1 MAQRRLEVLITGN
14 AKDAQKAF
22 GDLEK
27 SAAKSGKKTESSLS
41 KMQKGLVG
49 LGLAGAAIGS
59 FKAFEESEKVARQT
73 EAVIKSTGG
82 EAQVTADHIGDL
94 ASEMSKLGGVD
105 DELVQQGANML
116 LTFTKVRNEVGKGND
131 IFDQATLAANNY
143 AAATGT
149 DVVAANK
156 LLGTVLNDPLKGLTK
171 LTKAGVQFTQQQKDQ
186 IAAMVASGDTMGAQK
201 VILAE
206 FSKQF
211 GGSLEANAT
220 ASGKAQVA
228 LENMGESIGQIL
240 APAMTRGA
248 DSLASLASGFSSLP
262 ESAQTAILAVGGI
275 SAAAIIAGPRVVE
288 FAGMVKD
295 GADALSGM
303 VSPAGSAAG
312 AVNGSLSAIGGLPG
326 AAAGAAVGIGVLAV
340 AYTSLTEDGRK
351 ATKGA
356 LELIEAAKATGDTLE
371 ETFDDRLAKTIAGV
385 TGGFDLAGSGK
396 DLGSNLEQMGISAK
410 EFAEALHGTDQE
422 YKAFRDSLGEKFQDD
437 PNRLG
442 AFETLKTDM
451 SVLREASI
459 QADERSAE
467 YARTQK
473 DLGVVQK
480 DLGVQT
486 DATASSTDGLT
497 TSTGEAKTA
506 GDGWLGSN
514 RDLIDAFQERIRKQK
529 EINDGMQEAIDLAYA
544 SVDSNLALRS
554 AHDSV
559 QDATIALDE
568 ARKNGSSPETIQR
581 SQDDLTAAI
590 LRESVATREAAAA
603 NAEAAGKSFTAGEA
617 ALIQRN
623 KLAELQAQTGFTSAE
638 LRGLVAKLDNASSER
653 QVKLNTAQAEANISS
668 LQQKTQAYIDTLS
681 LGATLAANSGLY
693 GETGAISGSIGS
705 SGGAQN
711 SKAGHDRPGRRPGRA
726 AGGPVEAGMIYEV
739 NERGQELFAAGMSG
753 TIINASKTKQM
764 LGNTSVN
771 GGTRGYGGGGSVT
784 NIWNITETT
793 SARAT
798 ANEVARI
805 LNRETRMGR
814 NPLVGANG

>member
-105 DELVQQGANML
+105 DEMVQSGANML

-156 LLGTVLNDPLKGLTK
+156 LLGAVLNDPLKGLTK
-171 LTKAGVQFTQQQKDQ
+171 LTKAGVQFTQQQRDQ

-228 LENMGESIGQIL
+228 MENMGESVGAIL
-240 APAMTRGA
+240 APAMTTAAQALGGVA
-248 DSLASLASGFSSLP
+248 EAFSAMP
-262 ESAQTAILAVGGI
+262 QSAQTAILGIGGV
-275 SAAAIIAGPRVVE
+275 SAAALIAAPRI
-288 FAGMVKD
+288 
-295 GADALSGM
+295 ADMASTMRSG
-303 VSPAGSAAG
+303 
-312 AVNGSLSAIGGLPG
+312 LSAIKGFATSMSTAVNAT
-326 AAAGAAVGIGVLAV
+326 AAAGNFTKPKAAVEALKSSVLGLSPAMVAGSVATAGITSALVYMTVESERTKNNIRDLQKQIELGMDPADAV
-340 AYTSLTEDGRK
+340 AEKLTK
-351 ATKGA
+351 
-356 LELIEAAKATGDTLE
+356 TL
-371 ETFDDRLAKTIAGV
+371 AGLD
-385 TGGFDLAGSGK
+385 GGFEGLSGSSKQFNKNLKEAGLTATDVARIIAMPADEWKRYGKELQNTSGMNK
-396 DLGSNLEQMGISAK
+396 HQAYEMVSNLGMMRDAQTEAIESDKIRKQVSGELGI
-410 EFAEALHGTDQE
+410 
-422 YKAFRDSLGEKFQDD
+422 
-437 PNRLG
+437 
-442 AFETLKTDM
+442 KTDEVT
-451 SVLREASI
+451 S
-459 QADERSAE
+459 
-467 YARTQK
+467 
-473 DLGVVQK
+473 
-480 DLGVQT
+480 
-486 DATASSTDGLT
+486 
-497 TSTGEAKTA
+497 STGELADATGEATRA
-506 GDGWLGSN
+506 GGGWLASN
-514 RDLIDAFQERIRKQK
+514 RDLIGAFQERITKQQ
-529 EINDGMQEAIDLAYA
+529 EINDGMQEAIDLSYA
-544 SVDSNLALRS
+544 SVDANLALRS

-590 LRESVATREAAAA
+590 MRESVATRDAAVA

-617 ALIQRN
+617 ARIQRD
-623 KLAELQAQTGFTSAE
+623 KLVELQQQTGFTSGE
-638 LRGLVAKLDNASSER
+638 LRGLVANLDDAARQR
-653 QVKLNTAQAEANISS
+653 QVQLDTSQAIANIRS
-668 LQQKTQAYIDTLS
+668 LIGALGDLS
-681 LGATLAANSGLY
+681 AVGSA
-693 GETGAISGSIGS
+693 TGAAGS
-705 SGGAQN
+705 
-711 SKAGHDRPGRRPGRA
+711 
-726 AGGPVEAGMIYEV
+726 
-739 NERGQELFAAGMSG
+739 
-753 TIINASKTKQM
+753 IINAGVAGVLGQLGPPRARGGDVHAGGMNLVGERGPELVRWGASGTVIPAAKTKQIM
-764 LGNTSVN
+764 AGGTSLN

-784 NIWNITETT
+784 NVWNITETT

-798 ANEVARI
+798 ANEVVRI

>member
-105 DELVQQGANML
+105 DEMVQSGANML

-156 LLGTVLNDPLKGLTK
+156 MLGVSLNDPVKGMAK
-171 LTKAGVQFTQQQKDQ
+171 LTKAGVSFTQQQKDQ
-186 IAAMVASGDTMGAQK
+186 VAQMVAAGDTLGAQK
-201 VILAE
+201 LILSE
-206 FSKQF
+206 FTKQY

-228 LENMGESIGQIL
+228 LENMGESVGAIL
-240 APAMTRGA
+240 APAMTTAAQTLGG
-248 DSLASLASGFSSLP
+248 LAEAFSAMP
-262 ESAQTAILAVGGI
+262 QSAQTAILGIGGVG
-275 SAAAIIAGPRVVE
+275 AAALIAGPRIADMASTMGSGVSAIKGFATSMSTAVNATAAANNFTKPKAAVE
-288 FAGMVKD
+288 ALKSSVLGLSPAMVAGSVATAGITSALVYMTVESERTKNNIRD
-295 GADALSGM
+295 LQKQIELGMDPADAVAEKLTKTLAGLDGGFEGLSGSSKQFRKNLKEAGLTATEVAQIIAMPADEWKRYSKELLNASGMNKHQASEM
-303 VSPAGSAAG
+303 VSNLALMRDAQTG
-312 AVNGSLSAIGGLPG
+312 A
-326 AAAGAAVGIGVLAV
+326 
-340 AYTSLTEDGRK
+340 
-351 ATKGA
+351 
-356 LELIEAAKATGDTLE
+356 IEADKIRTQVSGEL
-371 ETFDDRLAKTIAGV
+371 GV
-385 TGGFDLAGSGK
+385 
-396 DLGSNLEQMGISAK
+396 
-410 EFAEALHGTDQE
+410 
-422 YKAFRDSLGEKFQDD
+422 
-437 PNRLG
+437 
-442 AFETLKTDM
+442 KTDEVT
-451 SVLREASI
+451 S
-459 QADERSAE
+459 
-467 YARTQK
+467 
-473 DLGVVQK
+473 
-480 DLGVQT
+480 
-486 DATASSTDGLT
+486 
-497 TSTGEAKTA
+497 STGELADATGEATRA
-506 GDGWLGSN
+506 GGGWLASN
-514 RDLIDAFQERIRKQK
+514 RDLIGAFQERITKQQ
-529 EINDGMQEAIDLAYA
+529 EINDGMQEAIDLSYA
-544 SVDSNLALRS
+544 SVDANLALRS

-590 LRESVATREAAAA
+590 MRESVATRDAAVA
-603 NAEAAGKSFTAGEA
+603 NAEAAGKSLTAGEA
-617 ALIQRN
+617 ARIQRD
-623 KLAELQAQTGFTSAE
+623 KLVELQQQTGFTSGE
-638 LRGLVAKLDNASSER
+638 LRGLVTNLDNAARQR
-653 QVKLNTAQAEANISS
+653 QVQLDTSQAIANIRS
-668 LQQKTQAYIDTLS
+668 LIGALGDLS
-681 LGATLAANSGLY
+681 AVGSA
-693 GETGAISGSIGS
+693 TGAAGS
-705 SGGAQN
+705 
-711 SKAGHDRPGRRPGRA
+711 
-726 AGGPVEAGMIYEV
+726 
-739 NERGQELFAAGMSG
+739 
-753 TIINASKTKQM
+753 IINAGVAGVLGNLGPPRARGGDVHAGGMNLVGERGPELVRWGASGTVIPAAKTKQIM
-764 LGNTSVN
+764 AGGTSLN